1 MAKNHTTFK
10 DYKEALKWIG
20 AILAVMVLYAVS
32 MVIYERTL
40 VEWWEPLGMALL
52 AALGLWFPLRSRL
65 TRLWKGTSVYGIL
78 LGHMVFMTGAALLLI
93 LGLNIGLADDATLHS
108 EQVTV
113 ESREMETHYHSQRV
127 GRGRYRRG
135 NPYYKYILHVR
146 FENGREKDLE
156 VSLQRYNRCRTGST
170 LSLNLERGLWG
181 WPVVTT
187 RL

>member
-1 MAKNHTTFK
+1 MAKNRTTFK
-10 DYKEALKWIG
+10 DYKEALKWTG
-20 AILAVMVLYAVS
+20 AILAVMALYAIS

-40 VEWWEPLGMALL
+40 VEWWEPLGVALVI
-52 AALGLWFPLRSRL
+52 ALGLWFLLRSRW
-65 TRLWKGTSVYGIL
+65 TRLWSDTSVYVVL
-78 LGHMVFMTGAALLLI
+78 LGHMIIMTGAALLLV
-93 LGLNIGLADDATLHS
+93 LGLNIGLADDSTQHS

-113 ESREMETHYHSQRV
+113 ESRERETHYHSQRV

-156 VSLQRYNRCRTGST
+156 VSLQRYNRTRTGST
-170 LSLNLERGLWG
+170 LSLNLETGLWG